1 MTEVLEERQRH
12 LRTEKDVGGQ
22 TEMDNGVGGE
32 RHWQTETLEE
42 REAWEDGQ
50 KNLRTDRYWRI
61 DRGIEEW
68 TESLEDGERH

>member
-1 MTEVLEERQRH
+1 M
-12 LRTEKDVGGQ
+12 RTEKDVGGQ

-42 REAWEDGQ
+42 TEALEDGQ
-50 KNLRTDRYWRI
+50 KILRTDRYWRI

>member
-1 MTEVLEERQRH
+1 MEERQRWTME
-12 LRTEKDVGGQ
+12 LEEKDIGG
-22 TEMDNGVGGE
+22 
-32 RHWQTETLEE
+32 QTETLEE

-68 TESLEDGERH
+68 TESLEDGKRH